1 VTRIFKAK
9 SFNRWARKEEV
20 PDSTLAEAVAEMEQ
34 GLIDADLGGGV
45 VKKRIAREG
54 GGKSGGHRTIIAWRS
69 GTKAFFMYGF
79 PKSARE
85 NIDDAELRA
94 LRKLAKELF
103 SYSKDQLRQALDKG
117 ALTEVKPDE
126 EKE

>member
-1 VTRIFKAK
+1 
-9 SFNRWARKEEV
+9 V
-20 PDSTLAEAVAEMEQ
+20 PDRALADTVAEMEQ
-34 GLIDADLGGGV
+34 GLINADLGGGV

-79 PKSARE
+79 PKSARK

-94 LRKLAKELF
+94 LKKFAGEPF
-103 SYSKDQLRQALDKG
+103 SYSKDQLRKALDKG
-117 ALTEVKPDE
+117 ALTEVKRD
-126 EKE
+126 EKEE

>member
-1 VTRIFKAK
+1 M
-9 SFNRWARKEEV
+9 
-20 PDSTLAEAVAEMEQ
+20 PDRALADAVAEMEQ
-34 GLIDADLGGGV
+34 GLINADLGGGV

-54 GGKSGGHRTIIAWRS
+54 GGHRTIIAWRS

-94 LRKLAKELF
+94 LKKFAGEPF
-103 SYSKDQLRQALDKG
+103 SYSKDQLRKALDKG
-117 ALTEVKPDE
+117 ALTEVKRD
-126 EKE
+126 EKEE